1 MKYEITS
8 PVLTDRLVLRPME
21 ACDAEALHAYQSL
34 PEVARYQFWE
44 PRSLEKIRKK
54 LTEWTEMRRLD
65 GEGTLA
71 FAVESKENGALIGD
85 VSLRVTNVEARQGTI
100 GFTLNPQYQGRGYAT
115 EAGRALLCMGFE
127 DLNLHRIFASCDA
140 RNDGSWGVMERL
152 GMRREAHF
160 REHALFKGGW
170 DEEFFYALLEDEWR
184 EQQANAGFSG
194 SDRAGNVT
202 CQG

>member
-170 DEEFFYALLEDEWR
+170 DDEFFYALLEDEWR